1 MEADSTDFR
10 GKCCV
15 RGSLMEYRS
24 LSKKFACLGVALMTT
39 ALVSNYSYALSLKEA
54 VSVTLDSNPDIEQ
67 AIQNREAIEFELR
80 QAKGLALPSLD
91 LEASSGVRKLDSP
104 SRRGLGIDDD
114 PLYPN
119 EVGLVAT
126 QTLFDGGRIRGA
138 IDNQASRVDSASFRI
153 LERSETIGLNV
164 VREYIEYLLQ
174 AEILQLSIQNLRVH
188 ESITSDIRSNI
199 AKGTL
204 TAADGQQG
212 RERLLAAQTRV
223 QEAEE
228 NLSAAAIRFN
238 RLVGVP
244 ITGARTPPSVASKL
258 PSSVEKALGIAR
270 RNNPLVKIALADI
283 DAQDAQVDA
292 AKADFLPEV
301 TLEGRARTGND
312 IDSVDGETNDL
323 QARVIL
329 RWNLYRGG
337 IKKANEQEQIRRA
350 SEQRMILHQVHRQ
363 IEEAVRISWDRRVRQ
378 SRIAATLG
386 AQSRENSKLV
396 TSYRDQFA
404 VGQRSLLD
412 VLDAQNTRFN
422 VDVLERTAK
431 KASLFAEYRLLAAT
445 GQLLK
450 TLKLTPPEQ
459 AEAYARAEFDVP
471 ETLPAETYQRV
482 PTRQVNDLPM
492 DLLAPIRRKN

>member
-1 MEADSTDFR
+1 MVNFLSSSRTSAILAALFYAS
-10 GKCCV
+10 
-15 RGSLMEYRS
+15 SS
-24 LSKKFACLGVALMTT
+24 LS
-39 ALVSNYSYALSLKEA
+39 SHALSLKEA

-80 QAKGLALPSLD
+80 QAKGLALPSVD
-91 LEASSGVRKLDSP
+91 LEAFTGVRRLDSP
-104 SRRGLGIDDD
+104 SRRALGTDDNE
-114 PLYPN
+114 LYPS
-119 EVGLVAT
+119 EVGVVAT
-126 QTLFDGGRIRGA
+126 QTLFDGGRIRGE

-174 AEILQLSIQNLRVH
+174 AEILQLAVQNLRTH
-188 ESITSDIRSNI
+188 EGISGNIRESI

-204 TAADGQQG
+204 TSADGQQG
-212 RERLLAAQTRV
+212 RERLLAAKARV

-244 ITGARTPPSVASKL
+244 LTNAQTPPSVSAKL
-258 PSSVEKALGIAR
+258 PSSLDKALGVAR
-270 RNNPLVKIALADI
+270 KNNPLVKIALADI
-283 DAQDAQVDA
+283 DAQDAAVSA
-292 AKADFLPEV
+292 AKADFAPEI
-301 TLEGRARTGND
+301 TLEGRARTGDD
-312 IDSVDGETNDL
+312 IDSVNGRTSDL

-350 SEQRMILHQVHRQ
+350 SEQRMILHQVHRR
-363 IEEAVRISWDRRVRQ
+363 IEEAVRIAWDRRLRQ
-378 SRIAATLG
+378 SRIAATL
-386 AQSRENSKLV
+386 AEQSQENAKLV
-396 TSYRDQFA
+396 NSYREQFA

-422 VDVLERTAK
+422 VDVLERTAGK
-431 KASLFAEYRLLAAT
+431 SALLAQYTLLAAT
-445 GQLLK
+445 GQLLQ
-450 TLKLTPPEQ
+450 TFGLESAPQT
-459 AEAYARAEFDVP
+459 EAYARAEFDVP
-471 ETLPAETYQRV
+471 ETLPAETYDRV

-492 DLLAPIRRKN
+492 DLLAPIRRKNQ